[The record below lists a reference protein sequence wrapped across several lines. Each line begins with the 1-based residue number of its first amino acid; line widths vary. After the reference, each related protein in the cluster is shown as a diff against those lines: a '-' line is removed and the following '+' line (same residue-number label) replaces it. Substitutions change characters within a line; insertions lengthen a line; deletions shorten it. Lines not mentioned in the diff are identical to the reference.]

1 VSDDVDVT
9 YEDYFAPGEAFFIEG
24 FYKNLESFIYDS
36 TTVADFHP
44 FASLATVTPQ
54 LWKGAV
60 SQYVNGQGGALE
72 GIVIGGNVSLKHLS
86 PMLDGFGIQAQATA
100 INSSVHI
107 SDPSTSPSGQIPQL
121 SKYSFNVSLYWEKNG
136 YSFRINDR
144 YRSSYVQEV
153 PNFDGTLQAIEG
165 AAENTVD
172 LQLGYQW
179 NRFNFTFS
187 AQNLTDTPM
196 NSFINGN
203 PNHPE
208 YFKLFGTNVLL
219 GVSYK
224 Y

>member
-1 VSDDVDVT
+1 
-9 YEDYFAPGEAFFIEG
+9 
-24 FYKNLESFIYDS
+24 
-36 TTVADFHP
+36 
-44 FASLATVTPQ
+44 
-54 LWKGAV
+54 
-60 SQYVNGQGGALE
+60 
-72 GIVIGGNVSLKHLS
+72 GNVLLNHIS
-86 PMLDGFGIQAQATA
+86 PLLDGFGIQAQGTM
-100 INSSVHI
+100 INSSVTI
-107 SDPSTSPSGQIPQL
+107 PDTNTSPNHQIPEL

-172 LQLGYQW
+172 LQLGYRW
-179 NRFNFTFS
+179 NNFNFTFS
-187 AQNLTDTPM
+187 AENLTDTPM
-196 NSFINGN
+196 NSFIAGN

-208 YFKLFGTNVLL
+208 YFKLFGTNLLL